1 MAARSDSSAAPP
13 LISVS
18 LVGGGSPRDVEGLP
32 RSLRQRRGLSILRAC
47 PPSQLNKREEGRLN
61 AFQPITTRPVPFARR
76 SRCAGRRADRGV
88 RSPKEWQAGHIP
100 RAKHIPL
107 DQLTNRMGELD
118 SAQPVAFICQ
128 SGARS
133 KMATKTARQAGL
145 DAMNI
150 NGGMLAWQR
159 DGLPA
164 STR

>member
-1 MAARSDSSAAPP
+1 MLFNRSQPAQ
-13 LISVS
+13 S
-18 LVGGGSPRDVEGLP
+18 LSPGE
-32 RSLRQRRGLSILRAC
+32 A
-47 PPSQLNKREEGRLN
+47 N
-61 AFQPITTRPVPFARR
+61 A
-76 SRCAGRRADRGV
+76 RADVQIVDV

-133 KMATKTARQAGL
+133 KMAIKLARQAGL
-145 DAMNI
+145 DAINI